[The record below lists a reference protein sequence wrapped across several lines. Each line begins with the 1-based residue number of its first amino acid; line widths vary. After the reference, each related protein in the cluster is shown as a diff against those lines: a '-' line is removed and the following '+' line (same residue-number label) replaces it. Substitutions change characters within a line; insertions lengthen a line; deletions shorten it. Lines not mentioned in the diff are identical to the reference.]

1 MLGTALK
8 DLFCPLGPTY
18 LPNWNKFTINMTDW
32 LSFQNP
38 PQQCQMT
45 DVFAV
50 LFLMDRNRSFSLML
64 ALADKDLIFAWQV
77 K

>member
-8 DLFCPLGPTY
+8 DLFCPLGLTY

-38 PQQCQMT
+38 TQQCQMT

-50 LFLMDRNRSFSLML
+50 LFLMDGNRSFSVML
-64 ALADKDLIFAWQV
+64 ALADKDLIFAWRV